1 MNALFDI
8 WYGMSRR
15 GRVFGWCAGVL
26 CLTLTVALSV
36 GYPGWKTLHTQHARL
51 SQQREAA
58 RQQWRNLRRLSVAAE
73 PLFGRS
79 VENPRPFSPLDFQAP
94 PLRLLHWQPSAQGG
108 EMALKMSWDAVP
120 SLFVRLAES
129 EMSVSRF
136 SLRREGAELLITL
149 QLERL
154 ANEG

>member
-15 GRVFGWCAGVL
+15 GRVFYWCAGVL

-36 GYPGWKTLHTQHARL
+36 GYPGWKTLDTQQTRL

-58 RQQWRNLRRLSVAAE
+58 RQQWRHLRRLSVAAE
-73 PLFGRS
+73 PLFGGT

-108 EMALKMSWDAVP
+108 EMALKTSWDAMP

>member
-1 MNALFDI
+1 MNALFDL

-15 GRVFGWCAGVL
+15 GRVFCWCAGVL

-36 GYPGWKTLHTQHARL
+36 GYPGWKTLDTQQTRL

-58 RQQWRNLRRLSVAAE
+58 RQQWRHLRRLSVAAE
-73 PLFGRS
+73 PLFGRT

-108 EMALKMSWDAVP
+108 
-120 SLFVRLAES
+120 RN
-129 EMSVSRF
+129 
-136 SLRREGAELLITL
+136 GAENVLGCGAVAVCPVGRKRD
-149 QLERL
+149 ERKSVFI
-154 ANEG
+154 A

>member
-15 GRVFGWCAGVL
+15 GRVFCWCAGVL

-36 GYPGWKTLHTQHARL
+36 GYPGWKTLHTQQTRL

-58 RQQWRNLRRLSVAAE
+58 RQQWRHLRRLSVAAE
-73 PLFGRS
+73 PLFGRT

-108 EMALKMSWDAVP
+108 EMALKNVLGCGAVAVCP
-120 SLFVRLAES
+120 
-129 EMSVSRF
+129 VSRK
-136 SLRREGAELLITL
+136 RD
-149 QLERL
+149 ERKSVFI
-154 ANEG
+154 A

>member
-26 CLTLTVALSV
+26 CLTLAVALSV
-36 GYPGWKTLHTQHARL
+36 GYPGWKALDMQHTRL
-51 SQQREAA
+51 FQQREAA

-73 PLFGRS
+73 PLFERT
-79 VENPRPFSPLDFQAP
+79 VENPRTFSPLDFQTP
-94 PLRLLHWQPSAQGG
+94 SLRLLHWQPSAQGG
-108 EMALKMSWDAVP
+108 EMALKTSWDAVP

-136 SLRREGAELLITL
+136 SLRREGAELLMTL

>member
-15 GRVFGWCAGVL
+15 GRVFCWCAGVL

-36 GYPGWKTLHTQHARL
+36 GYPGWKTLDTQQTRL

-58 RQQWRNLRRLSVAAE
+58 RQQWRYLRRLSVAAE
-73 PLFGRS
+73 PLFGRT

-108 EMALKMSWDAVP
+108 
-120 SLFVRLAES
+120 RN
-129 EMSVSRF
+129 
-136 SLRREGAELLITL
+136 GAENVLGCGAVTVCPVGRKRD
-149 QLERL
+149 ERKSVFI
-154 ANEG
+154 A

>member
-1 MNALFDI
+1 MKALFDI

-15 GRVFGWCAGVL
+15 GRVFCWCAGVL

-36 GYPGWKTLHTQHARL
+36 GYPGWKTLDTQHARL

-58 RQQWRNLRRLSVAAE
+58 RQQWRHLRRLSVAAE
-73 PLFGRS
+73 PLFGGS

-108 EMALKMSWDAVP
+108 
-120 SLFVRLAES
+120 RN
-129 EMSVSRF
+129 
-136 SLRREGAELLITL
+136 GAENVLGCGAVAVCPVGRKRD
-149 QLERL
+149 ERKSVFI
-154 ANEG
+154 A

>member
-36 GYPGWKTLHTQHARL
+36 GYPGWKTLDTQQMRL

-58 RQQWRNLRRLSVAAE
+58 RQQWRHLRRLSVAAE
-73 PLFGRS
+73 PLFGRT

-108 EMALKMSWDAVP
+108 
-120 SLFVRLAES
+120 RI
-129 EMSVSRF
+129 
-136 SLRREGAELLITL
+136 GAENVLGCGAVAVCPVGRKRD
-149 QLERL
+149 ERKSVFI
-154 ANEG
+154 A

>member
-15 GRVFGWCAGVL
+15 GRVFYWCAGVL

-36 GYPGWKTLHTQHARL
+36 GYPGWKTLDTQQTRL

-58 RQQWRNLRRLSVAAE
+58 RQQWRHLRRLSVAAE
-73 PLFGRS
+73 PLFGRT

-108 EMALKMSWDAVP
+108 
-120 SLFVRLAES
+120 RN
-129 EMSVSRF
+129 
-136 SLRREGAELLITL
+136 GAENVLGCGAVAVCPVGRKRD
-149 QLERL
+149 ERKSVFI
-154 ANEG
+154 A

>member
-15 GRVFGWCAGVL
+15 GRVFYWCAGVL

-36 GYPGWKTLHTQHARL
+36 GYPGWKTLDTQQTRL

-58 RQQWRNLRRLSVAAE
+58 RQQWRHLRRLSVAAE
-73 PLFGRS
+73 PLFGRT

-94 PLRLLHWQPSAQGG
+94 PAFAALAAIGAGG
-108 EMALKMSWDAVP
+108 
-120 SLFVRLAES
+120 RN
-129 EMSVSRF
+129 
-136 SLRREGAELLITL
+136 GAENVLGCGAVAVCPVGRKRD
-149 QLERL
+149 ERKSVFI
-154 ANEG
+154 A

>member
-36 GYPGWKTLHTQHARL
+36 GYPGWKTLHTQQTRL

-73 PLFGRS
+73 PLFGRTI
-79 VENPRPFSPLDFQAP
+79 ENPRPFSPLDFR
-94 PLRLLHWQPSAQGG
+94 RLPCVCCTGSHRRRGRNGA
-108 EMALKMSWDAVP
+108 ENVWDAVP

-129 EMSVSRF
+129 EMIVSRF
-136 SLRREGAELLITL
+136 SLRKEGAELLMTL

>member
-1 MNALFDI
+1 MPDAD
-8 WYGMSRR
+8 
-15 GRVFGWCAGVL
+15 GRVICGLSRLENAGYATNAVKP
-26 CLTLTVALSV
+26 A
-36 GYPGWKTLHTQHARL
+36 ARG
-51 SQQREAA
+51 A

-73 PLFGRS
+73 PLFGRT

-108 EMALKMSWDAVP
+108 EMALKTSWDAVP

>member
-36 GYPGWKTLHTQHARL
+36 GYPGWKTLDTQQTRL

-58 RQQWRNLRRLSVAAE
+58 RQQWRHLRRLSVAAE
-73 PLFGRS
+73 PLFGRT
-79 VENPRPFSPLDFQAP
+79 VENPCPFSPLDFQAP
-94 PLRLLHWQPSAQGG
+94 PLRLLHWQPSAQG
-108 EMALKMSWDAVP
+108 
-120 SLFVRLAES
+120 RN
-129 EMSVSRF
+129 
-136 SLRREGAELLITL
+136 GAENVLGCGAVAVCPVGRKRD
-149 QLERL
+149 ERKSVFI
-154 ANEG
+154 A

>member
-26 CLTLTVALSV
+26 CLTLAVALSV
-36 GYPGWKTLHTQHARL
+36 GYPGWKALDMQHTRL
-51 SQQREAA
+51 FQQREAA

-73 PLFGRS
+73 PLFERT
-79 VENPRPFSPLDFQAP
+79 VENPRTFSPLDFQTP
-94 PLRLLHWQPSAQGG
+94 SLRLLHWQPSAQGG
-108 EMALKMSWDAVP
+108 EMVLKTAWDAVP
-120 SLFVRLAES
+120 PLFAQLAES
-129 EMSVSRF
+129 EMGVSRF
-136 SLRREGAELLITL
+136 SLRREGAELLMTL

>member
-36 GYPGWKTLHTQHARL
+36 GYPGWKTLDTQQTRL

-58 RQQWRNLRRLSVAAE
+58 RQQWRHLRRLSVAAE
-73 PLFGRS
+73 PLFGRT
-79 VENPRPFSPLDFQAP
+79 VENPRPFSPLDFSAS
-94 PLRLLHWQPSAQGG
+94 LRLLHWQPSAQG
-108 EMALKMSWDAVP
+108 
-120 SLFVRLAES
+120 RN
-129 EMSVSRF
+129 
-136 SLRREGAELLITL
+136 GAENVPGCGAVAVCPVGRKRD
-149 QLERL
+149 ERKSVFI
-154 ANEG
+154 A

>member
-36 GYPGWKTLHTQHARL
+36 GYPGWKTLDTQQTRL

-58 RQQWRNLRRLSVAAE
+58 RQQWRHLRRLSVAAE
-73 PLFGRS
+73 PLFGRT
-79 VENPRPFSPLDFQAP
+79 VENPRPFSPLDFSAS
-94 PLRLLHWQPSAQGG
+94 LRLLHWQPSAQGRNG
-108 EMALKMSWDAVP
+108 AENVRDAVP

-136 SLRREGAELLITL
+136 SLRREG
-149 QLERL
+149 R
-154 ANEG
+154 NY

>member
-36 GYPGWKTLHTQHARL
+36 GYPGWKTLDTQQMRL

-58 RQQWRNLRRLSVAAE
+58 RQQWRHLRRLSVAAE
-73 PLFGRS
+73 PLFGRT

-108 EMALKMSWDAVP
+108 
-120 SLFVRLAES
+120 RI
-129 EMSVSRF
+129 
-136 SLRREGAELLITL
+136 GAENVLGCGAVAVCPVGRKRD
-149 QLERL
+149 ERKSVFIV
-154 ANEG
+154 

>member
-36 GYPGWKTLHTQHARL
+36 GYPGWKTLDTQHARL

-58 RQQWRNLRRLSVAAE
+58 RQQWRHLRRLSVAAE
-73 PLFGRS
+73 PLFGGT

-94 PLRLLHWQPSAQGG
+94 PLRLLHWQPSAQGRNG
-108 EMALKMSWDAVP
+108 AENVLDAVP

-136 SLRREGAELLITL
+136 SLRREGAELLMTL

>member
-1 MNALFDI
+1 M
-8 WYGMSRR
+8 
-15 GRVFGWCAGVL
+15 L

-36 GYPGWKTLHTQHARL
+36 GYPGWKTLDTQQTRL

-58 RQQWRNLRRLSVAAE
+58 RQQWRHLRRLSVAAE
-73 PLFGRS
+73 PLFGGT

-94 PLRLLHWQPSAQGG
+94 PLRLLHWQPSAQGRNG
-108 EMALKMSWDAVP
+108 AENVWDAMP

-149 QLERL
+149 QLERT

>member
-8 WYGMSRR
+8 WCGMSRR
-15 GRVFGWCAGVL
+15 CRGGCWCAGVL

-36 GYPGWKTLHTQHARL
+36 GYPGWKTLDMQHTRL
-51 SQQREAA
+51 NQQREAA
-58 RQQWRNLRRLSVAAE
+58 RRQWRNLRRLSVAAE
-73 PLFGRS
+73 PLFGGTT
-79 VENPRPFSPLDFQAP
+79 ENTRPFSPLDFQTP
-94 PLRLLHWQPSAQGG
+94 HQRLLHWLPSAQGG
-108 EMALKMSWDAVP
+108 EMALKTSWEGVP

-136 SLRREGAELLITL
+136 SLRREGAELLMTL

>member
-26 CLTLTVALSV
+26 CLTLTVTLSV
-36 GYPGWKTLHTQHARL
+36 GYPGWKTLHTQQTRL

-58 RQQWRNLRRLSVAAE
+58 RQQWRHLSRLSVAAE
-73 PLFGRS
+73 PLFGRT

-108 EMALKMSWDAVP
+108 EMALKTSWDAVP

-136 SLRREGAELLITL
+136 SLRKEGAELLMTL

>member
-15 GRVFGWCAGVL
+15 GRVFYWCAGVL

-36 GYPGWKTLHTQHARL
+36 GYPGWKTLDTQQTRL

-58 RQQWRNLRRLSVAAE
+58 RQQWRHLRRLSVAAE
-73 PLFGRS
+73 PLFGRT

-108 EMALKMSWDAVP
+108 EMALKTSWDAVP
-120 SLFVRLAES
+120 LFLFADVDRNARSLPPAGRSLPDSGTLAVA
-129 EMSVSRF
+129 VSGR
-136 SLRREGAELLITL
+136 GA
-149 QLERL
+149 
-154 ANEG
+154 

>member
-15 GRVFGWCAGVL
+15 GRVFCWCAGVL

-36 GYPGWKTLHTQHARL
+36 GYPGWKTLDTQQMRL

-58 RQQWRNLRRLSVAAE
+58 RQQWRHLRRLSVAAE
-73 PLFGRS
+73 PLFGRT

-94 PLRLLHWQPSAQGG
+94 PLRLLHWQPSAQG
-108 EMALKMSWDAVP
+108 
-120 SLFVRLAES
+120 RN
-129 EMSVSRF
+129 
-136 SLRREGAELLITL
+136 GAENVLGCGAVAVCPVGRKRD
-149 QLERL
+149 ERKSVFI
-154 ANEG
+154 A

>member
-15 GRVFGWCAGVL
+15 GRVFYWCAGVL

-36 GYPGWKTLHTQHARL
+36 GYPGWKTLDTQQTRL

-58 RQQWRNLRRLSVAAE
+58 RQQWRHLRRLSVAAE
-73 PLFGRS
+73 PLFGRT

-94 PLRLLHWQPSAQGG
+94 PLRLLHWQPSAQG
-108 EMALKMSWDAVP
+108 
-120 SLFVRLAES
+120 RN
-129 EMSVSRF
+129 
-136 SLRREGAELLITL
+136 GAENVLGCGAVAVCPVGRKRD
-149 QLERL
+149 ERKSVFI
-154 ANEG
+154 A

>member
-8 WYGMSRR
+8 WCGMSRR
-15 GRVFGWCAGVL
+15 CRGGCWCAGVL

-36 GYPGWKTLHTQHARL
+36 GYPGWKTLDMQHTRL

-58 RQQWRNLRRLSVAAE
+58 RRQWRNLRRLSVAAE
-73 PLFGRS
+73 PLFGRTT
-79 VENPRPFSPLDFQAP
+79 ENTRPFSPLDFQTP
-94 PLRLLHWQPSAQGG
+94 HQRLLHWLPSAQGG
-108 EMALKMSWDAVP
+108 EMALKTSWEGVP

-136 SLRREGAELLITL
+136 SLRREGAELLMTL

>member
-1 MNALFDI
+1 MNTLVEI
-8 WYGMSRR
+8 WCGMSRR

-26 CLTLTVALSV
+26 CLTLAVALSV
-36 GYPGWKTLHTQHARL
+36 GYPGWKALDMQHTRL
-51 SQQREAA
+51 FQQREAA

-73 PLFGRS
+73 PLFERT
-79 VENPRPFSPLDFQAP
+79 VENPRTFSPLDFQTP

-108 EMALKMSWDAVP
+108 EMALKTSWDAVP

-136 SLRREGAELLITL
+136 SLRREGEELLMTL